1 MAGPF
6 NISPASKRTITIGG
20 FLSEDDRPAQVDG
33 PPQWELDNDGATLT
47 VAADGMSASV
57 SNVAMAE
64 DAPPRNVR
72 LTIKA
77 DANRDPNVQ
86 DFITD
91 FVDFVMLAPVGPIAA
106 KISMSVGEEEAAA

>member
-1 MAGPF
+1 
-6 NISPASKRTITIGG
+6 
-20 FLSEDDRPAQVDG
+20 
-33 PPQWELDNDGATLT
+33 
-47 VAADGMSASV
+47 MSASV
-57 SNVAMAE
+57 ANVDMAD

-91 FVDFVMLAPVGPIAA
+91 FVDFVMIAPAGPVATKMTLA
-106 KISMSVGEEEAAA
+106 VGEEEAR